1 MKDMIEYA
9 EEAEL
14 NLQIIGHFILNP
26 VEIVVLRLFL
36 FKSFLIFQNLLSK
49 EEIEMFQ
56 LRSDYGDLYEGHLIR
71 IDDENSIRQRTILL
85 LASTF
90 HADMKLTSLKKFDP

>member
-1 MKDMIEYA
+1 
-9 EEAEL
+9 
-14 NLQIIGHFILNP
+14 
-26 VEIVVLRLFL
+26 
-36 FKSFLIFQNLLSK
+36 
-49 EEIEMFQ
+49 MFQ

-90 HADMKLTSLKKFDP
+90 HADMKLTSLKNLTLDDPAHLDARIDPVGHFSNK